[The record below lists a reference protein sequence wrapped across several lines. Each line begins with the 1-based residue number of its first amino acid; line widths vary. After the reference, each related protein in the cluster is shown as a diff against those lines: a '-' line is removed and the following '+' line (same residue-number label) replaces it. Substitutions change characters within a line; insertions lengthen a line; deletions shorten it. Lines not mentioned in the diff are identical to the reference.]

1 MNLRSLD
8 LNLLVVFD
16 AVFKER
22 NITKAGAKIG
32 LSQSSVSNALTR
44 LRGHLNDELFLRG
57 PRTMLPTPRAFELA
71 ESIHATLAAL
81 EMSLDPKEFDP
92 SNEARTFTIAAVDY
106 FSVVI
111 APKLARYLQKN
122 APGID
127 IRILSA
133 ALDFKEL
140 LDRGEADFAAGV
152 FEDIP
157 DRFATQILL
166 EDTFACVVRA
176 GHPLAG
182 AAPTV
187 EQYVASHHLMIS
199 ANGRSRGFIDNDLEK
214 LGMKR
219 RIAMTISSFSLAP
232 AILESSDLVLTAP
245 LKVIQSYNT
254 TMYCVFPCP
263 VILPT
268 KSRHLDLIWHQR
280 LSVHPAQNWFR
291 KAIKEIAA
299 EI

>member
-16 AVFKER
+16 AIFRER

-32 LSQSSVSNALTR
+32 ISQSSVSNALTR

-57 PRTMLPTPRAFELA
+57 PRTMLPTQRAFELA
-71 ESIHATLAAL
+71 ESIHATLVAL
-81 EMSLDPKEFDP
+81 EKSLDPKEFDP
-92 SNEARTFTIAAVDY
+92 KSEPHTFTIAAVDY

-111 APKLARYLQKN
+111 APKLARYLEKN

-127 IRILSA
+127 IRILTA
-133 ALDFKEL
+133 ALDSKEL

-152 FEDIP
+152 FENIP
-157 DRFATQILL
+157 DRFDTQIML
-166 EDTFACVVRA
+166 EDSFACVVRV

-182 AAPTV
+182 TIPTV
-187 EQYVASHHLMIS
+187 EQYVAAQHLMVS
-199 ANGRSRGFIDNDLEK
+199 ANGVARSFVDSDLQK
-214 LGMKR
+214 LGLKR
-219 RIAMTISSFSLAP
+219 RVAMTISSFSLAP
-232 AILESSDLVLTAP
+232 AILAESDLVLTAP
-245 LKVIQSYNT
+245 LKVIQSFNS
-254 TMYCVFPCP
+254 TMYRVFPSP
-263 VILPT
+263 VASPT
-268 KSRHLDLIWHQR
+268 RLRHLDLIWHKG
-280 LSVHPAQNWFR
+280 LSVHPAHNWFR